1 MKKHRNPK
9 LRKVYYEFYPY
20 EDTKP
25 HPLIKIAGKYLEVFG
40 FKIGDMIKVHL
51 EPDRILIERID
62 GE

>member
-1 MKKHRNPK
+1 MKEHSNPK

-20 EDTKP
+20 EYTKP

-40 FKIGDMIKVHL
+40 FKIGDTIKVQL